1 MRVVELFTFYYEGG
15 TWYPARTGP
24 LCSYELFISA
34 IPRPCA
40 RPHFNLADEC
50 ARELHKHRIAVSIL
64 NLSRCPVLTM
74 RARVKR
80 IFSIDPRQP
89 RPQLGPRRVRLILHV
104 FIRLN
109 RLLGGGASACLRT
122 RVSLIPFPGAPRVLF
137 RATLLY
143 RTLFTHR
150 SFEPITIV
158 LALVALANR
167 ERSAAGARKRMT
179 SNARNVLEKRQRRGE
194 IFPKTTRETRL
205 VNVKERMF
213 WLGIWLANK
222 TPIEWRQAIR
232 AVFFAF
238 SFFLSRGKKNADSWS
253 GSERKEYA

>member
-40 RPHFNLADEC
+40 GPHFNLADEC

-64 NLSRCPVLTM
+64 NLSRYPVLTM

-109 RLLGGGASACLRT
+109 RLLGGRASACLRT

-143 RTLFTHR
+143 RTLLPIDPSNR
-150 SFEPITIV
+150 SQLCLRLLLSLIARGPQRV
-158 LALVALANR
+158 LV
-167 ERSAAGARKRMT
+167 
-179 SNARNVLEKRQRRGE
+179 NAWRQ
-194 IFPKTTRETRL
+194 TRETCWKKDSGA
-205 VNVKERMF
+205 VK
-213 WLGIWLANK
+213 
-222 TPIEWRQAIR
+222 
-232 AVFFAF
+232 F
-238 SFFLSRGKKNADSWS
+238 SPKRRVKRSSLTSKRECS
-253 GSERKEYA
+253 GSVSD

>member
-109 RLLGGGASACLRT
+109 RLLGGGGASACLRT

-143 RTLFTHR
+143 RTLLPIDPSNR
-150 SFEPITIV
+150 SQLCLRLLLSLIARGPQRV
-158 LALVALANR
+158 LV
-167 ERSAAGARKRMT
+167 
-179 SNARNVLEKRQRRGE
+179 NAWRQ
-194 IFPKTTRETRL
+194 TRETCWKKDSGA
-205 VNVKERMF
+205 VK
-213 WLGIWLANK
+213 
-222 TPIEWRQAIR
+222 
-232 AVFFAF
+232 F
-238 SFFLSRGKKNADSWS
+238 SPKRRVKRGSLTSKRECS
-253 GSERKEYA
+253 GSVSD

>member
-143 RTLFTHR
+143 RTLLPIDPSNR
-150 SFEPITIV
+150 SQLCLRLLLSLIARGPQRV
-158 LALVALANR
+158 LV
-167 ERSAAGARKRMT
+167 
-179 SNARNVLEKRQRRGE
+179 NAWRQ
-194 IFPKTTRETRL
+194 TRETCWKKDSGA
-205 VNVKERMF
+205 VK
-213 WLGIWLANK
+213 
-222 TPIEWRQAIR
+222 
-232 AVFFAF
+232 F
-238 SFFLSRGKKNADSWS
+238 SPKRRVKRGSLTSKRECS
-253 GSERKEYA
+253 GSVSD

>member
-109 RLLGGGASACLRT
+109 RLLGGGGRVRACVHAFLLFRSRVLLEFCFAPLFCTAPYYPSILRT
-122 RVSLIPFPGAPRVLF
+122 DHNCAC
-137 RATLLY
+137 ACC
-143 RTLFTHR
+143 
-150 SFEPITIV
+150 
-158 LALVALANR
+158 
-167 ERSAAGARKRMT
+167 
-179 SNARNVLEKRQRRGE
+179 
-194 IFPKTTRETRL
+194 
-205 VNVKERMF
+205 
-213 WLGIWLANK
+213 
-222 TPIEWRQAIR
+222 
-232 AVFFAF
+232 
-238 SFFLSRGKKNADSWS
+238 SR
-253 GSERKEYA
+253 